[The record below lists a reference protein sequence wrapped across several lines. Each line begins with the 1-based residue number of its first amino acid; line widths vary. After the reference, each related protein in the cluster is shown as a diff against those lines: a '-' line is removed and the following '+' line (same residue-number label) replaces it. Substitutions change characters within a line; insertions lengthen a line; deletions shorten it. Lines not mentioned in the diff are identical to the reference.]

1 MKLLKFSL
9 MNPNEFD
16 RYEHLQDTV
25 FRPASLKDTPRIA
38 KNLLNLIKTKSK
50 IKSGTPEE
58 KLNVRITNR
67 LKGNA
72 YIRSLGNKEFY
83 LQRISESDINNPMD
97 VLVLDLLK
105 LDTNKGNF
113 YQEREMKY
121 DFIDGSKAP
130 EKEAKD
136 RLMKE
141 FGLDPNQFL
150 LLPDSGP
157 DAIYIE
163 EKQHKLVR
171 AGDVNERIDGRSVDA
186 LTECP
191 NCYIAWVMKYAGGTA
206 GVDGSGQKDQ
216 KTSEGIKYS
225 KIFES
230 SYKQGNPI
238 TYKGKPV
245 FMGYLIYGSQFT
257 NSTKRIVLN
266 ELGFKRDYDCQR
278 SFNISISQ
286 VKNVI
291 DFLSSQTSFDNSLK
305 FLYDKYGYDIEYKG
319 RPKQKE
325 LQRLEEWTMK

>member
-1 MKLLKFSL
+1 
-9 MNPNEFD
+9 MNPDEVD
-16 RYEHLQDTV
+16 RYEELQQTI
-25 FRPASLKDTPRIA
+25 FRPASVKDTPRVA
-38 KNLLNLIKTKSK
+38 KNLLALIKTKSK

-83 LQRISESDINNPMD
+83 LQRVSESDINNPMD

-113 YQEREMKY
+113 YQEQEMKY
-121 DFIDGSKAP
+121 EFSDGSKAP

-141 FGLDPNQFL
+141 FGMSTDQFL
-150 LLPDSGP
+150 LLPDAGP

-186 LTECP
+186 LTECS
-191 NCYIAWVMKYAGGTA
+191 NCYIGWVMKYAGGTA
-206 GVDGSGQKDQ
+206 GVDGSSQKDQ

-230 SYKQGNPI
+230 AYQANDQI

-245 FMGYLIYGSQFT
+245 FMGYMVYGSQFT
-257 NSTKRIVLN
+257 NNTKRIVQN
-266 ELGFKRDYDCQR
+266 ELGFKRDYDCYR
-278 SFNISISQ
+278 SFNITISR
-286 VKNVI
+286 VKDII
-291 DFLSSQTSFDNSLK
+291 DYLESEKRFDNSIK
-305 FLYDKYGYDIEYKG
+305 EIYNKYGYDIEYKG

-325 LQRLEEWTMK
+325 LNRLTEWIMN